1 MGSCG
6 GVVLSRPPRVPL
18 PCWTRCF
25 QPLSITGWPLPS
37 SSAHNKT
44 RTGAR
49 ANGGGAPTPWPQ
61 QRTRRAAQAR
71 GTRSPP
77 HGRRFEI
84 KRPRALAHCCNR
96 ADRRAASTGKCGC
109 IQRPPC
115 GIKGVSRTPTLAG
128 DAGSTQP
135 IVQLASPRGPVASP
149 VHRRPTRGVKRR
161 SPCTGLASKPP
172 SSAPRRRHRA
182 APPPLAR
189 RGAPAGT
196 RRVTPIHRRRA
207 SAARLGRVGAWAK
220 GLAAHVRAG
229 PERDSLAPAV
239 WRGGCAAGARCR
251 LPLAAGV

>member
-1 MGSCG
+1 MPPTAFNCG
-6 GVVLSRPPRVPL
+6 LATAIVICSQQDENRSEGQRRRCTHPMAPAAHPPR
-18 PCWTRCF
+18 
-25 QPLSITGWPLPS
+25 GPS
-37 SSAHNKT
+37 SWD
-44 RTGAR
+44 
-49 ANGGGAPTPWPQ
+49 PL
-61 QRTRRAAQAR
+61 
-71 GTRSPP
+71 PP

-115 GIKGVSRTPTLAG
+115 GIKVVSRTPTLAG

-182 APPPLAR
+182 APPTLAR